1 MKKLLGIVFN
11 RWVLA
16 ALGLL
21 AVALLIWFA
30 GPLLAFADYRPLES
44 ETVRWIVIA
53 IIVAAYLARVV
64 WRALRARQSNSQL
77 IEGLLKQPAAAPR
90 PEEGPAAQEVAALRQ
105 RFEEAMGVLR
115 QARLGEPVGRPVRRW
130 LAALSPRQYVYQ
142 LPWYIFIGPPGSG
155 KTTALLNAGL
165 NFPLAD
171 RLGQQ
176 AVRGVGGTRN
186 CDWWFTD
193 DAVLIDTAG
202 RYTTQESHKDVDAA
216 AWTGFLQLLKKNRP
230 RRPIN
235 GAIVTVSVSDLLTQS
250 AAQREAQANAI
261 RRRILELHET
271 LGIRFP
277 IYLLLTKADLL
288 AGFMEFFGGLRKE
301 ERIQVW
307 GFSFPVADDPAAPAP
322 LARVGQEFSALA
334 KRLNDSLIDRMQQER
349 DPQRRALIYSLPQ
362 QFEALREPLEDLLQ
376 KVFAST
382 RFEQVA
388 LLRGVYLT
396 SGTQEGSPLDRVL
409 GALGRS
415 LGLERKL
422 LAPQRPSGK
431 SFFLSRLLKE
441 VVFAE
446 ANLAGTNRRWEN
458 RRAFLHVAVL
468 GIAGL
473 VVAGALVAWSI
484 SYARNKAYVAQ
495 VGERLK
501 PIAKSVANVDAM
513 QSADVRFC
521 CLCSVPCANSRRRPP
536 YRASRCPCLWVSGCF
551 RETSSGPQPTM
562 PIDVCCRTRSCRVWH
577 CAWRICFVG
586 KGARAPS
593 CSTNRS
599 RRTSCCTRRS
609 ASTRT
614 PSRPSSRSTGRRTC
628 RARPRWSSGRSSSPT
643 CRRCLQVVP
652 WFRRCGPTSSCRVNA
667 RKHRA
672 HTYRATDL

>member
-1 MKKLLGIVFN
+1 MKKLLGIFFN

-105 RFEEAMGVLR
+105 RFEEAMRVLR

-155 KTTALLNAGL
+155 KTTALLNAEL

-288 AGFMEFFGGLRKE
+288 AGFMEFFGGLAQGRADAGLGILVPRRGRPRRARAARKRRTGVLRARE
-301 ERIQVW
+301 AAQRRPDRPDAAGTRPTAPGAHLQ
-307 GFSFPVADDPAAPAP
+307 PPAA
-322 LARVGQEFSALA
+322 V
-334 KRLNDSLIDRMQQER
+334 
-349 DPQRRALIYSLPQ
+349 
-362 QFEALREPLEDLLQ
+362 
-376 KVFAST
+376 
-382 RFEQVA
+382 
-388 LLRGVYLT
+388 RG
-396 SGTQEGSPLDRVL
+396 
-409 GALGRS
+409 A
-415 LGLERKL
+415 
-422 LAPQRPSGK
+422 A
-431 SFFLSRLLKE
+431 
-441 VVFAE
+441 
-446 ANLAGTNRRWEN
+446 
-458 RRAFLHVAVL
+458 
-468 GIAGL
+468 
-473 VVAGALVAWSI
+473 
-484 SYARNKAYVAQ
+484 
-495 VGERLK
+495 
-501 PIAKSVANVDAM
+501 
-513 QSADVRFC
+513 
-521 CLCSVPCANSRRRPP
+521 
-536 YRASRCPCLWVSGCF
+536 
-551 RETSSGPQPTM
+551 
-562 PIDVCCRTRSCRVWH
+562 
-577 CAWRICFVG
+577 
-586 KGARAPS
+586 
-593 CSTNRS
+593 
-599 RRTSCCTRRS
+599 
-609 ASTRT
+609 
-614 PSRPSSRSTGRRTC
+614 
-628 RARPRWSSGRSSSPT
+628 
-643 CRRCLQVVP
+643 
-652 WFRRCGPTSSCRVNA
+652 
-667 RKHRA
+667 
-672 HTYRATDL
+672 